1 MESCLSFSL
10 QPSAFNLLTMFA
22 DLHLHTNFSDGT
34 YTPEEVV
41 AQASRHQLAAI
52 ALTDH
57 DTVEGCDRAAR
68 ACATAGIDFIPGA
81 ELTAEHDG
89 NEIHILAYGVD

>member
-1 MESCLSFSL
+1 MKNAEAGSSTGLPFFILHSSFCLL
-10 QPSAFNLLTMFA
+10 NMFA

-41 AQASRHQLAAI
+41 AQAARHQLAAI

-68 ACATAGIDFIPGA
+68 ACAAAGIDFIPGA

-89 NEIHILAYGVD
+89 NEI